1 MASIEDWG
9 MALGA
14 LILLPF
20 ALGGLAILFVL
31 YLCLKVVKW
40 FMGE

>member
-20 ALGGLAILFVL
+20 AFSALVLMTVLWAI
-31 YLCLKVVKW
+31 VKIIRW
-40 FMGE
+40 IMGE